1 MSDPGNNTHTKALE
15 PVIGDSDPA
24 ARLEREAAG
33 LRRELDVRTADLRRM
48 TAEYTDYRNR
58 IERNRG
64 LVAAL
69 AKASVVREL
78 LPVLDDLERAEAH
91 GDLTNPAKAI
101 VDRLF
106 STLGTH
112 GLLAF
117 GRRNER
123 FDPAVHEAVHHQRSS
138 SPGMAEPTVTAV
150 LRRGYRFG
158 GHLLRAALVEVTE
171 PEPVDGATGPPE

>member
-1 MSDPGNNTHTKALE
+1 MSELENTTRTKALE
-15 PVIGDSDPA
+15 PITDDSAPTRA
-24 ARLEREAAG
+24 ARLEREAAR
-33 LRRELDVRTADLRRM
+33 LRRELDVRTADLRRV
-48 TAEYTDYRNR
+48 TAEYANYRNR

-78 LPVLDDLERAEAH
+78 LPVLDDFERAEVH
-91 GDLTNPAKAI
+91 GDLTGPVKDI

-106 STLGTH
+106 ATLGMH
-112 GLLAF
+112 GLVAF
-117 GRRNER
+117 GQRNER
-123 FDPAVHEAVHHQRSS
+123 FDPAVHEAVHHQRSGS
-138 SPGMAEPTVTAV
+138 TGMAEPTVTAV

-171 PEPVDGATGPPE
+171 PGRE